1 MVGRTGGTRRGA
13 STLGCL
19 VTLVLFM
26 GALYYGTEV
35 GRIYYRYYSLVDV
48 MKVQARF
55 ARNQTDQVIRRNI
68 LSRIDD
74 LGLPSEAR
82 RLLIRRDG
90 PPYQIVIRTQYRELL
105 QLPFRSVQLTFRPKV
120 ESRF

>member
-68 LSRIDD
+68 LSRIDE

-82 RLLIRRDG
+82 RLQIRR
-90 PPYQIVIRTQYRELL
+90 
-105 QLPFRSVQLTFRPKV
+105 
-120 ESRF
+120 